1 MLHDVVFLDRDGFA
15 ESVLIKE
22 LPFPHRWT
30 AYDYTA
36 PEQMVERL
44 TGATIAITSGVPI
57 TVQQLEQ
64 LPALQMIS
72 LAMTGTDVVDL
83 DYCRQRGIQVSNVPG
98 YGTHAVAEHA
108 LAMIFELLRN
118 VGRYHQ
124 LLMDVRAGR
133 RALNSTYFDYPIRDI
148 RGKVLGIIGHG
159 PIAQRL
165 AELAARLEMDVYF
178 FDRDGHYQGERYLSL
193 EQLLR
198 RSDVVSINC
207 PLTAQ
212 TRHMIGREQFSW
224 MKHDAVLINTARG
237 AVINEPDLIHALETG
252 QIGGAA
258 LDVLSN
264 EPITLDE
271 PLLQLAASHNLI
283 LNPHIAWSSAEA
295 TQGLMDSALDNV
307 SAFVSHAS

>member
-30 AYDYTA
+30 LYDYTR

-44 TGATIAITSGVPI
+44 AGATIAISAGVPI
-57 TVQQLEQ
+57 PVQQLEQ
-64 LPALQMIS
+64 LPSLQMIS

-83 DYCRQRGIQVSNVPG
+83 DYCRQRGIHVSNVPG

-108 LAMIFELLRN
+108 LAMIFALLRN

-124 LLMDVRAGR
+124 LLMEVRAGKR
-133 RALNSTYFDYPIRDI
+133 PWSSTYFDYPIRDV

-165 AELAARLEMDVYF
+165 ADLASRLEMEVYF

-207 PLTAQ
+207 PLTPD
-212 TRHMIGREQFSW
+212 TRRLIGRQQLAW
-224 MKHDAVLINTARG
+224 MKPDAVLVNTSRG
-237 AVINEPDLIHALETG
+237 AVINEPDLIHALQTG
-252 QIGGAA
+252 QIAGAA
-258 LDVLSN
+258 LDVITH

-271 PLLQLAASHNLI
+271 PLLHLAATHNLI

-295 TQGLMDSALDNV
+295 TQALMDSALDNV
-307 SAFVSHAS
+307 TAFVSRLS